1 MISAARGAR
10 KLALK
15 DSQRFFEKELAQF
28 RREYEEYRK
37 KFFYDDKDFLEF
49 MEKVNKV
56 AMYQHQA
63 PLTIAKQ
70 ENLITE
76 LKLAVKGRDTEL
88 ASLKDQLIKIT
99 SEKHRVDLRVTGL
112 EEKLR
117 TLQDLEPRLLQSRE
131 EIKLMHSRSILDRHS
146 FEAQSYELEGL
157 RTVRDELKS
166 VQRAYEELS
175 QNYEKLIR
183 EDGKLKDRVL
193 SQDAKLSA
201 MKNDFDKTKRHEQHL
216 TLVQQTHQATVT
228 ALQTQIFAMKDELD
242 KAKQVVEETK
252 TEAARQIQS
261 QIGRYILQEKEKK
274 ERFGWSIP

>member
-1 MISAARGAR
+1 
-10 KLALK
+10 
-15 DSQRFFEKELAQF
+15 
-28 RREYEEYRK
+28 
-37 KFFYDDKDFLEF
+37 

-112 EEKLR
+112 EDKLR
-117 TLQDLEPRLLQSRE
+117 TLQDLEPRILQARE

-193 SQDAKLSA
+193 SQDAQLSA
-201 MKNDFDKTKRHEQHL
+201 MKNDFDQTKRHEQHL

-274 ERFGWSIP
+274 ERFVWSIP